1 MTKLKIYDIIIE
13 KYRDSIVRYNKLGC
27 LDMSVNKEDAS
38 NKELF
43 RGQLKFFISRLVGVE
58 SIRYLDRAIR
68 NKDNNEKFVKYLRNS
83 VFGSN
88 GLCDFEGANKAEYS
102 LRVVFRCVED
112 FGVGRNGKVDFKFKL
127 QDNPGE
133 KLSIS
138 NEYFVEH
145 FKLEYYEV
153 IVTIPESFKGKTDK
167 FVDEVN
173 RAFKPY
179 VDEGFYYM
187 EDGGCIGAYIGD
199 NGMTKGVYVRPAVNM
214 SKRCKIGETEI
225 KNVIDKEN
233 IKNTLDKENIKNT
246 FDKESLVNT
255 FEYTKDVSEEPKP
268 LCNMCK
274 SFKSLNPFCPRYV
287 QCKNQMYTK
296 YR

>member
-1 MTKLKIYDIIIE
+1 MKN
-13 KYRDSIVRYNKLGC
+13 IVRYNKLGC
-27 LDMSVNKEDAS
+27 LDMSVNVKDES

-102 LRVVFRCVED
+102 LRIVFSCLED

-133 KLSIS
+133 KLNIS

-153 IVTIPESFKGKTDK
+153 IVTIPESFKGRTDK
-167 FVDEVN
+167 FVDVVN
-173 RAFKPY
+173 RTFKPY

-199 NGMTKGVYVRPAVNM
+199 NGMTKGVYVRPIINM

-225 KNVIDKEN
+225 ENVRDKEN
-233 IKNTLDKENIKNT
+233 INNT
-246 FDKESLVNT
+246 FDKKNLINT
-255 FEYTKDVSEEPKP
+255 FEYKKDVSEEPKP

-287 QCKNQMYTK
+287 QCKNQMC
-296 YR
+296 

>member
-246 FDKESLVNT
+246 FDKKGLVNT

>member
-1 MTKLKIYDIIIE
+1 
-13 KYRDSIVRYNKLGC
+13 
-27 LDMSVNKEDAS
+27 MSVNKEDAS
-38 NKELF
+38 NKKLF

-68 NKDNNEKFVKYLRNS
+68 NKDNDEKFVKYLRNS

-102 LRVVFRCVED
+102 LRIVFRCVED
-112 FGVGRNGKVDFKFKL
+112 FGVGEADTVDFKFKL

-133 KLSIS
+133 KLNIS

-145 FKLEYYEV
+145 FRLKYYEV

-167 FVDEVN
+167 FVDAVN
-173 RAFKPY
+173 RAFKSY
-179 VDEGFYYM
+179 VDERFYYM

-199 NGMTKGVYVRPAVNM
+199 NGMTKMVYVRPIVNM

-225 KNVIDKEN
+225 KNVRDKESIN
-233 IKNTLDKENIKNT
+233 NTLDKENIKNT
-246 FDKESLVNT
+246 L
-255 FEYTKDVSEEPKP
+255 EYIKDVSEEPKP
-268 LCNMCK
+268 MCNMCK

-287 QCKNQMYTK
+287 QCKNQMY
-296 YR
+296 

>member
-1 MTKLKIYDIIIE
+1 M
-13 KYRDSIVRYNKLGC
+13 
-27 LDMSVNKEDAS
+27 
-38 NKELF
+38 
-43 RGQLKFFISRLVGVE
+43 
-58 SIRYLDRAIR
+58 
-68 NKDNNEKFVKYLRNS
+68 
-83 VFGSN
+83 
-88 GLCDFEGANKAEYS
+88 
-102 LRVVFRCVED
+102 ED

-133 KLSIS
+133 KLNIS

-145 FKLEYYEV
+145 FKLKCYEV

-167 FVDEVN
+167 FVDAVN

-179 VDEGFYYM
+179 VDERFYYM

-199 NGMTKGVYVRPAVNM
+199 DGMTKIVHVRPIVNM

-225 KNVIDKEN
+225 KNVRDKENTINVRDKEN
-233 IKNTLDKENIKNT
+233 IINVRDKENI
-246 FDKESLVNT
+246 SNT
-255 FEYTKDVSEEPKP
+255 FEYIKDVSEEPKP

-287 QCKNQMYTK
+287 QCKIRCTK

>member
-1 MTKLKIYDIIIE
+1 
-13 KYRDSIVRYNKLGC
+13 
-27 LDMSVNKEDAS
+27 MSVNVKDAS

-88 GLCDFEGANKAEYS
+88 GLCDFEDANKAEYS
-102 LRVVFRCVED
+102 LRIVFRCVED
-112 FGVGRNGKVDFKFKL
+112 FGVGDADTVDFKFKL
-127 QDNPGE
+127 QDKPGE
-133 KLSIS
+133 KLNIS

-145 FKLEYYEV
+145 FKLKYYEV

-167 FVDEVN
+167 FVDAVN

-179 VDEGFYYM
+179 VDEGFYCM
-187 EDGGCIGAYIGD
+187 EDGGCIGAYITD
-199 NGMTKGVYVRPAVNM
+199 SGMTKMVGVRPAVNM
-214 SKRCKIGETEI
+214 SKRCKIRETEI
-225 KNVIDKEN
+225 KNVRDKEN
-233 IKNTLDKENIKNT
+233 ISNTLDKENIN
-246 FDKESLVNT
+246 NT
-255 FEYTKDVSEEPKP
+255 FEYKKDVSEEPKP

-287 QCKNQMYTK
+287 QCKNQIC
-296 YR
+296 

>member
-1 MTKLKIYDIIIE
+1 
-13 KYRDSIVRYNKLGC
+13 
-27 LDMSVNKEDAS
+27 MSVNVKDAS

-102 LRVVFRCVED
+102 LRIVFSCVED
-112 FGVGRNGKVDFKFKL
+112 FGIGRNGKVDFKFKL

-133 KLSIS
+133 KLNIS

-167 FVDEVN
+167 FVDAVS

-187 EDGGCIGAYIGD
+187 EDGGYIGAYIGD
-199 NGMTKGVYVRPAVNM
+199 NGMTKGVYVRPVVNM
-214 SKRCKIGETEI
+214 PKRCKIGETEI

-233 IKNTLDKENIKNT
+233 INNTLDKENIDNT
-246 FDKESLVNT
+246 LDKENIDNT

-287 QCKNQMYTK
+287 QCENQMYTK